1 MKAIQVRRTGGP
13 EVLEPAELPVPDPGP
28 GEILVRQE
36 AIGLN
41 YIDTYHRSG
50 LYPVDL
56 PFTPGGEGAGV
67 VERVGEG
74 VTRFR
79 PGDRAAYAGG
89 FGAYAEYRALPEGR
103 AVRLP
108 EAISTETAAASM
120 LKGMTAEYLVRR
132 TWPLAAGETALV
144 YAAAGGVGSILTQ
157 WARALGATV
166 IGVVGGAKKAAV
178 ARGLG
183 AHHVI
188 DHRREDIAARVREI
202 TGGAGVRVVYDGVGK
217 ATFEAS
223 LKSLGRRGL
232 LVSYGNASGA
242 VPAFDPLLLSRHGSL
257 FLTRPTLADYIA
269 TTEELDASAAALF
282 EVMASG
288 KVTVAINQRFP
299 LEKAAE
305 AHRALEASETTGS
318 TLLIP

>member
-28 GEILVRQE
+28 GEILVRQA

-56 PFTPGGEGAGV
+56 PFTPGGEGSGV
-67 VERVGEG
+67 VEQVGEG

-166 IGVVGGAKKAAV
+166 IGVVGGAEKAAV

-183 AHHVI
+183 ADHVI

-282 EVMASG
+282 EVIASG